1 MSNFSKLLHQTLKF
15 SAKAT
20 IKFVVS
26 YAKIVAISIVKLLPN
41 SFKNVV
47 VPSSYKSYKDLNYI
61 VLYPKMI
68 SRRQLPKTV
77 HENIYYRFFE
87 RIENDSTESFV
98 LCLEEGISTSSG
110 ANLTK
115 SGILIDE
122 VSKQVGLSKQNVEK
136 HLIFSSAKVICFKR
150 YNNYI
155 ATLTTSHQSSYFH
168 WLFNVLPKFHLLEK
182 SGIGYDKIYI
192 EVKNKFQKETIKI
205 LGYDNE
211 KLINSSVCKF
221 LSAPNLIV
229 PSLPDY
235 DNVCNIT
242 AWTCEFLR
250 QSFLNYNFQS
260 LNPCLRKY
268 KRIYISRADATRRKI
283 SNEFEIISFLQR
295 YEFSVVKLE
304 CLSFLEQVDIFRN
317 VEVVV
322 APHGG
327 GLSNLVFCSEKT
339 KIIEIFSPNY
349 IVLCYWFLS
358 QHIGLDY
365 YYLLGE
371 GELPTHFDAR
381 FTSDNI
387 EVDLNKLRKT
397 LELAVVDL

>member
-1 MSNFSKLLHQTLKF
+1 MSNFSKLLPLAKQF
-15 SAKAT
+15 YAKAT
-20 IKFVVS
+20 IKIVS
-26 YAKIVAISIVKLLPN
+26 YAKTVAISAVKLFPN

-47 VPSSYKSYKDLNYI
+47 VPSSYKSYKDLSYTA
-61 VLYPKMI
+61 LYPKMI
-68 SRRQLPKTV
+68 MRRQLPKTV

-87 RIENDSTESFV
+87 RIENFSTESFV
-98 LCLEEGISTSSG
+98 LCLEEGISTSFG

-115 SGILIDE
+115 AGILIDE
-122 VSKQVGLSKQNVEK
+122 VSKQVGLREQNVEK
-136 HLIFSSAKVICFKR
+136 HLIFSSVKVIRFKR
-150 YNNYI
+150 YNNSI

-182 SGIGYDKIYI
+182 SGLGYDKIYI

-205 LGYDNE
+205 LGYDKE
-211 KLINSSVCKF
+211 KIINSSECKF
-221 LSAPNLIV
+221 LSASNLIV

-235 DNVCNIT
+235 DNIFNIT
-242 AWTCEFLR
+242 DWTCKFLR
-250 QSFLNYNFQS
+250 QSFLNYNSES
-260 LNPCLRKY
+260 LNPCLRKS
-268 KRIYISRADATRRKI
+268 KKIYISRADATRRKI
-283 SNEFEIISFLQR
+283 SNEFEIISFLEK

-304 CLSFLEQVDIFRN
+304 HLSFLDQVNLFRN

-327 GLSNLVFCSEKT
+327 GLSNIVFCSEKA
-339 KIIEIFSPNY
+339 KIIEIFSPSY

-358 QHIGLDY
+358 QQIGLDY

-381 FTSDNI
+381 CTKDNI

-397 LELAVVDL
+397 LELAAVGL